1 MGDPTVFLTPPGEPD
16 DSITNGFLNPTNFL
30 SYASPSAWICKI
42 IQEITGHDPVAEA
55 TQWLAGDWSA
65 IWKFGDA
72 MGNLAQFMQ
81 ELGIEIEQGMLTL
94 DHSWHGNAEDAAYMY
109 FSDLAATVSG
119 QQTAM
124 FNAQDSYHLA
134 AKGAWQF
141 ANQLANLLQSIADE
155 AVIAAMTMAASTGA
169 ATTGIG
175 AAVGILGYAGSA
187 LLVARILDK
196 VNQASQIINY
206 SGMAI
211 MGMFGLVSDAAAQT
225 GHLSNVPLP
234 VSGFSLPAAAS

>member
-1 MGDPTVFLTPPGEPD
+1 MGDPPVYLTRRRAGRQHHQRLPQPD
-16 DSITNGFLNPTNFL
+16 QLPELRQPVGMDLQNHPRDHRPRS
-30 SYASPSAWICKI
+30 
-42 IQEITGHDPVAEA
+42 VAEA

-119 QQTAM
+119 QEAAM